1 MLLSKLSLP
10 GIFFNKVTE
19 KLILNKSTYDENKL
33 LKEMTENNQCT
44 ILNASV
50 DCKKLNKN
58 LESSPLI
65 VENINISKIHLYFN
79 NNLDSSITIENIS
92 IDLVKNHNIQNNDV
106 LSSKEE
112 GNDLNFFGMESLCDM
127 LHNLLIIV
135 KNIKVR
141 IKEKNNFLYSLL
153 INEINYQKS
162 LNNDKINEKEKLNY
176 LFCHNKCITIGG
188 IVLKEGFNENDE
200 IYFNSDEKCNKVDFY
215 TNPNILFV
223 IYNKIQI
230 DIIHDNKEQKLLINN
245 SNYDNLVI
253 ECIMNINQIRNLI
266 KFNNNYLINGS
277 IKKNNNEI
285 KNGINNNDKDENEF
299 EFDFF
304 NFTIKNLEI
313 NINFNYCYFLFL
325 NTEQNINKFW
335 MFYQKYFDKYY
346 TMNIDQK
353 KISDISK
360 RINANDN
367 KIINLIQKHFCYFGK
382 EYYFIYI
389 SQPKIFIN
397 NYCNNN
403 NKFLANTTYL
413 LIRLIQPNKISEK
426 INVIIIDNKSNNN
439 GDHIDNEQTFNNLF
453 LPYYKQVIQFGF
465 YIHNISIISNLEIG
479 NKEITFD
486 ETDIEMDSF
495 VFYNLI
501 YFYKLLNNLNNEQIN
516 KKNNVVNMAENNEF
530 NYNYYIK
537 GNRINLN
544 LMINKK
550 WIDYLKEKKLVN
562 NCFDSNYYSEK
573 MNISLETI
581 KFIINENNQKK
592 LFNFSYNKLF
602 VFFIMKNIFYP
613 LFYIFDSKK
622 VYNSNKQVNNSIII
636 SKINNNNIDVNKF
649 NKYIFN
655 FDKVY
660 SFINPM
666 LLSYYV
672 IEFWKILLYT
682 FDIFKQ
688 NKNKTKFRKSLYNI
702 EENLN
707 IDLISAEYERNK
719 FNNKLLKI
727 IFENI
732 KNIEINVEDINFLLF
747 CNLSTNNNKFDIKSI
762 FEKNE
767 NLFKI
772 ILNPVIILKLQEYSF
787 KNNRIILNNIL
798 LLVKKKNENFN
809 KEELLYKEIM
819 GNIDFNND
827 NYEFII
833 YKSKTQSNILKG
845 EIKIEDKKG
854 IIKLEINAE
863 DIVFCPIS
871 KSFND
876 IVSNIDKGIIKNSQ
890 MNSFLFSNYPFING
904 KTDLINYEKI
914 IKNKHIYTGNSQNK
928 DFKFK
933 VIIKCSKLFLDLY
946 STNKNKIIYDRNLF
960 ENIIEKNKMR
970 FILELEQLSIEYI
983 HKQKINLSLQKVN
996 SAFLKD
1002 LRISHSSCSLLIDD
1016 FSIINYEKINTGYEN
1031 SSNNL
1036 LIDINNENK
1045 NGHNNNKINN
1055 DIKYESIIANIGF
1068 VPIIECQKG
1077 ISININLNE
1086 NNKMYNNIIINTNNE
1101 LVINDINLK
1110 FCKDSLKDIIYFLKK
1125 IPNDIQLL
1133 LNLKSAFKDDVE
1145 KILIDKDN
1153 RSINYLKDQFYNKDN
1168 DTGSLAEFRSVKA
1181 NHKEQKNNKMY
1192 NRLLKHENHNYDYDS
1207 INSNISN
1214 YHEEESNI
1222 IISNY
1227 MISEEVYKNKN
1238 IKKNYKMNLKL
1249 KAINIYLY
1257 DGEDFNFQGNHM
1269 LVVFYNSSITG
1280 DNKSTQENISK
1291 TNERNIN
1298 NNILISMKDFKCA
1311 FSRKNEEININ
1322 IILKAL
1328 IIEDNIEKSIYKKL
1342 LSHFDFQNDKITFVN
1357 SDIKISNEAIGNR
1370 LKNINA
1376 KFEISPMAI
1385 YLDQITLDF
1394 IINFFNVLK
1403 YTIKNEDENEDDD
1416 LNTNESNKKINN
1428 RIIQN
1433 NDDIMNINN
1442 DENENDLNSNNEQN
1456 NDQEISTINHF
1467 QSENTFKTF
1476 LNMEKLFLN
1485 NLVINP
1491 FFISFNYN
1499 PREEYSSEE
1508 EENNSYSRKKE
1519 TSLLYIKILEYL
1531 KQVSLNEFILNFKKY
1546 ESQVNKPIKIKY
1558 IFKNLFDYYYNDIVD
1573 YKSFN
1578 NYVKALP
1585 VVNKFCSVYEGFF
1598 SVYDKTV
1605 NHKKNNV
1612 SLQEGFVSGTEDL
1625 VINTTCSIL
1634 SMGESVANFLGD
1646 VLNLNGNANFN
1657 KDIIKKMKKKINENL
1672 SKKEEY
1678 YFK

>member
-50 DCKKLNKN
+50 DSKKLNEN
-58 LESSPLI
+58 LKSSPLI
-65 VENINISKIHLYFN
+65 VENINISEIHLYFN
-79 NNLDSSITIENIS
+79 NSLDSSITIENIT
-92 IDLVKNHNIQNNDV
+92 IDLVKNNNIQNNDD
-106 LSSKEE
+106 LSSKEK

-127 LHNLLIIV
+127 LRNLLIIV

-153 INEINYQKS
+153 INEISYQKN
-162 LNNDKINEKEKLNY
+162 LNKDKINEKEKLNF
-176 LFCHNKCITIGG
+176 LFCHNKYITIGG
-188 IVLKEGFNENDE
+188 IILKEGFNENDE
-200 IYFNSDEKCNKVDFY
+200 IYFNTDEKCNKVDFY

-223 IYNKIQI
+223 IYNKIKV

-245 SNYDNLVI
+245 SNYDNLFI
-253 ECIMNINQIRNLI
+253 ECIMNITQIRNLI
-266 KFNNNYLINGS
+266 KFNNNYLIHES
-277 IKKNNNEI
+277 IKINLNENKNEMI
-285 KNGINNNDKDENEF
+285 NNDKDKN

-304 NFTIKNLEI
+304 NFIINKFEI
-313 NINFNYCYFLFL
+313 NINFNYCYFIFL
-325 NTEQNINKFW
+325 NTEQNIDKFW

-353 KISDISK
+353 KSSDISK
-360 RINANDN
+360 KINTNDN

-382 EYYFIYI
+382 EYYFIYV
-389 SQPKIFIN
+389 SQPKFFIN
-397 NYCNNN
+397 NDCIN
-403 NKFLANTTYL
+403 NKFLATATYFL
-413 LIRLIQPNKISEK
+413 LRLIQPNKISEK

-439 GDHIDNEQTFNNLF
+439 GEHIDEEQTFHNLF

-479 NKEITFD
+479 NIEITFD

-495 VFYNLI
+495 VIYNI
-501 YFYKLLNNLNNEQIN
+501 TYFYKLLNNLSNEQVNKNIN
-516 KKNNVVNMAENNEF
+516 EVKVAENNEF

-562 NCFDSNYYSEK
+562 NSFDSYYYSEK
-573 MNISLETI
+573 MYISLETI
-581 KFIINENNQKK
+581 KFNINENNQKK
-592 LFNFSYNKLF
+592 LYNFCYNKLYF
-602 VFFIMKNIFYP
+602 FFIMKNILYP
-613 LFYIFDSKK
+613 LFYIFDNKK

-636 SKINNNNIDVNKF
+636 SKINNTNIDANSF

-655 FDKVY
+655 FDKIY
-660 SFINPM
+660 LFFNPM
-666 LLSYYV
+666 LLNYYV
-672 IEFWKILLYT
+672 IEYWKILLYT

-688 NKNKTKFRKSLYNI
+688 NKNKTKYRKSLYNI

-732 KNIEINVEDINFLLF
+732 KNIEINMEDINFVFF
-747 CNLSTNNNKFDIKSI
+747 CNLSTSNNKFDIKNI
-762 FEKNE
+762 LEKNE

-772 ILNPVIILKLQEYSF
+772 ILNPIIILKLQEYSF
-787 KNNRIILNNIL
+787 KNNRIKLNNII

-809 KEELLYKEIM
+809 REELIYKEIM

-845 EIKIEDKKG
+845 EIKIEEKKG
-854 IIKLEINAE
+854 NIKLEINAE

-871 KSFND
+871 KGFND
-876 IVSNIDKGIIKNSQ
+876 IVSNIDKGVIKYSQ

-946 STNKNKIIYDRNLF
+946 STNKNRIIYDRNLF

-970 FILELEQLSIEYI
+970 FILELEQLSLEYI
-983 HKQKINLSLQKVN
+983 HQHKINLSLQKLN

-1016 FSIINYEKINTGYEN
+1016 FAIINYEKINTDYN
-1031 SSNNL
+1031 SSNNFL
-1036 LIDINNENK
+1036 VEINNENK
-1045 NGHNNNKINN
+1045 NGHINNKINN
-1055 DIKYESIIANIGF
+1055 EIKHESIIANIGF
-1068 VPIIECQKG
+1068 VPIIESQKG

-1086 NNKMYNNIIINTNNE
+1086 NNKMFNNIIINTNNE
-1101 LVINDINLK
+1101 LLINDINFKL
-1110 FCKDSLKDIIYFLKK
+1110 CKDSLKDIIYFLKK
-1125 IPNDIQLL
+1125 MPNDVQLL

-1153 RSINYLKDQFYNKDN
+1153 RSINYLKDQLYNKDN
-1168 DTGSLAEFRSVKA
+1168 DTGSLVEFHSVKS

-1192 NRLLKHENHNYDYDS
+1192 NRLLKHDNHNYDYDS

-1238 IKKNYKMNLKL
+1238 IKKNYKMNLRI

-1280 DNKSTQENISK
+1280 ENKSTQENISK

-1298 NNILISMKDFKCA
+1298 KNILISMKDLKCI
-1311 FSRKNEEININ
+1311 FSRKNEEINMN

-1342 LSHFDFQNDKITFVN
+1342 LSHFDFQNDKITFLN
-1357 SDIKISNEAIGNR
+1357 SDIKISNDTNGNR
-1370 LKNINA
+1370 LNNIKA

-1385 YLDQITLDF
+1385 YLDQITFDF

-1403 YTIKNEDENEDDD
+1403 FIIKNEDENEDDD
-1416 LNTNESNKKINN
+1416 LNTNESNQRINN
-1428 RIIQN
+1428 RIIHN

-1442 DENENDLNSNNEQN
+1442 NENDFNSNDEQN

-1476 LNMEKLFLN
+1476 LNMEKLYLN

-1499 PREEYSSEE
+1499 PREENSSEE
-1508 EENNSYSRKKE
+1508 EEDNSNERNNEK
-1519 TSLLYIKILEYL
+1519 SLLYIKILEYL
-1531 KQVSLNEFILNFKKY
+1531 KQISLNEFILDFKKY
-1546 ESQVNKPIKIKY
+1546 ENHANKPIKINH

-1634 SMGESVANFLGD
+1634 SMGESIANFLGNAF
-1646 VLNLNGNANFN
+1646 NLNKNANFN

>member
-33 LKEMTENNQCT
+33 LKEMTEKSQCT
-44 ILNASV
+44 IINASV
-50 DCKKLNKN
+50 DSTKLNKN
-58 LESSPLI
+58 FKFSPLI
-65 VENINISKIHLYFN
+65 VENINISKIHLCFN
-79 NNLDSSITIENIS
+79 NNLDSSITIENIT
-92 IDLVKNHNIQNNDV
+92 IDLIKNNNIQNNDS
-106 LSSKEE
+106 LNSKKEA
-112 GNDLNFFGMESLCDM
+112 NDLNFLGMESFSNI
-127 LHNLLIIV
+127 LHNLLVNV

-141 IKEKNNFLYSLL
+141 IKDKNNFLYSLL
-153 INEINYQKS
+153 INEISYQKN
-162 LNNDKINEKEKLNY
+162 LNNDKINEKDKLNY
-176 LFCHNKCITIGG
+176 FFCHNKCIIIGG
-188 IVLKEGFNENDE
+188 IIIKEGFDKNDE
-200 IYFNSDEKCNKVDFY
+200 IYFNTDEKCNKVDFY

-223 IYNKIQI
+223 IYNKIKI
-230 DIIHDNKEQKLLINN
+230 DIIHDNKEQKLLITNFK
-245 SNYDNLVI
+245 SDNLLI
-253 ECIMNINQIRNLI
+253 ECIMNITQIRNLI
-266 KFNNNYLINGS
+266 KFNNNYLINNS
-277 IKKNNNEI
+277 IKKNNTEI
-285 KNGINNNDKDENEF
+285 KNEINNNDKDKNEF
-299 EFDFF
+299 YFF
-304 NFTIKNLEI
+304 NFTIKTVDL
-313 NINFNYCYFLFL
+313 NINFNYCYFIFL

-360 RINANDN
+360 KINANDN
-367 KIINLIQKHFCYFGK
+367 KMINLIQKHFCYFGK

-389 SQPKIFIN
+389 SQPKFFIN
-397 NYCNNN
+397 NNFNDNN
-403 NKFLANTTYL
+403 LLITTTYL
-413 LIRLIQPNKISEK
+413 LYRIVQPNKISEK
-426 INVIIIDNKSNNN
+426 INVIIIDNKSNNSN
-439 GDHIDNEQTFNNLF
+439 GDHIDDEQTFNNLF
-453 LPYYKQVIQFGF
+453 LPHYKQVIQFGF
-465 YIHNISIISNLEIG
+465 YLHNIAIISNLEIG
-479 NKEITFD
+479 NKEIIFD
-486 ETDIEMDSF
+486 ETDIEMDTF
-495 VFYNLI
+495 AVYNII
-501 YFYKLLNNLNNEQIN
+501 YFYKLVNNLNNEQIN
-516 KKNNVVNMAENNEF
+516 KNVNEVNVIENNEF
-530 NYNYYIK
+530 NYNYKIK

-544 LMINKK
+544 LMVNKK

-562 NCFDSNYYSEK
+562 NCFDSYYYSEK

-581 KFIINENNQKK
+581 KFSINENNQKK
-592 LFNFSYNKLF
+592 LYNFCYNKLY

-613 LFYIFDSKK
+613 LLYIFDSKMI
-622 VYNSNKQVNNSIII
+622 YNSNKQVNNSIII
-636 SKINNNNIDVNKF
+636 SKINSNNIDVNTF

-655 FDKVY
+655 FDKAY
-660 SFINPM
+660 LFFNPM
-666 LLSYYV
+666 LLNYYV
-672 IEFWKILLYT
+672 VEYWKILLYT
-682 FDIFKQ
+682 LDIFKQ

-727 IFENI
+727 LFENI
-732 KNIEINVEDINFLLF
+732 KNIEINIEDANFVFF
-747 CNLSTNNNKFDIKSI
+747 CNLSTSNNKFDLKCI

-772 ILNPVIILKLQEYSF
+772 ILNPIIILKLQEYSF
-787 KNNRIILNNIL
+787 KNNRIKMNNIL
-798 LLVKKKNENFN
+798 LLAKKKNENFN
-809 KEELLYKEIM
+809 LEELMYKEIM
-819 GNIDFNND
+819 GNIDLNNA

-845 EIKIEDKKG
+845 EIKIEEKKG
-854 IIKLEINAE
+854 NIKLEINIE

-871 KSFND
+871 KGFND
-876 IVSNIDKGIIKNSQ
+876 IISNIEKGVTKYSQ

-914 IKNKHIYTGNSQNK
+914 IKNKHIYTGNSQSK

-933 VIIKCSKLFLDLY
+933 IVIKCSKLFLDLY
-946 STNKNKIIYDRNLF
+946 SSNKNQIIYDRNLF

-970 FILELEQLSIEYI
+970 FIFELEQLSVEYN
-983 HKQKINLSLQKVN
+983 HQQKINVSIQKAN

-1016 FSIINYEKINTGYEN
+1016 FAIINYEKNNRSNEN
-1031 SSNNL
+1031 SSNNF
-1036 LIDINNENK
+1036 LIDINNDNKNK
-1045 NGHNNNKINN
+1045 NGYDNNKINN
-1055 DIKYESIIANIGF
+1055 ELKNESIIANIGF

-1077 ISININLNE
+1077 ISMNINLNE
-1086 NNKMYNNIIINTNNE
+1086 NNKIYNNIIINKNNE
-1101 LVINDINLK
+1101 LVINDISLK
-1110 FCKDSLKDIIYFLKK
+1110 VCKDSLKDIINFLKK
-1125 IPNDIQLL
+1125 ISNDIHIM

-1153 RSINYLKDQFYNKDN
+1153 RSINYLKDQLNSKDN
-1168 DTGSLAEFRSVKA
+1168 DIGSSAEFHSVKG

-1192 NRLLKHENHNYDYDS
+1192 NRLLKHEYNNYDYDS

-1214 YHEEESNI
+1214 YHKEENNI

-1227 MISEEVYKNKN
+1227 NISEEVHRNKNK
-1238 IKKNYKMNLKL
+1238 KKNYKINLKI
-1249 KAINIYLY
+1249 KAFNIYLY

-1280 DNKSTQENISK
+1280 ENKSAQENISK
-1291 TNERNIN
+1291 TNERNN
-1298 NNILISMKDFKCA
+1298 NNILISMKDLKCVY
-1311 FSRKNEEININ
+1311 SRKNEEIDLN
-1322 IILKAL
+1322 IILKSL

-1342 LSHFDFQNDKITFVN
+1342 LSHFDFQNDKAIFCN
-1357 SDIKISNEAIGNR
+1357 SDIKISNKANGNR
-1370 LKNINA
+1370 LNNINA
-1376 KFEISPMAI
+1376 KFEITPLAI

-1403 YTIKNEDENEDDD
+1403 YIIKNEDENEDDD
-1416 LNTNESNKKINN
+1416 LNTNESNKRINN

-1433 NDDIMNINN
+1433 NEDIMNINN
-1442 DENENDLNSNNEQN
+1442 DENEEEFYSNNEQN

-1467 QSENTFKTF
+1467 QSENTFKTV
-1476 LNMEKLFLN
+1476 LNMEKLYVN

-1491 FFISFNYN
+1491 FFVSFNYN
-1499 PREEYSSEE
+1499 PREENSSEE
-1508 EENNSYSRKKE
+1508 EETYSFLKRNEKNI
-1519 TSLLYIKILEYL
+1519 LYTKILEYL
-1531 KQVSLNEFILNFKKY
+1531 KQISLNEFILNLKKF
-1546 ESQVNKPIKIKY
+1546 ENQDNKPIKIKH
-1558 IFKNLFDYYYNDIVD
+1558 IFKFLFDYYYNDIVN

-1605 NHKKNNV
+1605 NHTKNNV

-1646 VLNLNGNANFN
+1646 IFNLNNSTNFN
-1657 KDIIKKMKKKINENL
+1657 KNIIKKMKKKINENL

>member
-50 DCKKLNKN
+50 DSKKLNEN
-58 LESSPLI
+58 LKSSPLI
-65 VENINISKIHLYFN
+65 VENINISEIHLYFN
-79 NNLDSSITIENIS
+79 NSLDSSITIENIT
-92 IDLVKNHNIQNNDV
+92 IDLVKNNNIQNNDD
-106 LSSKEE
+106 LSSKEK

-127 LHNLLIIV
+127 LRNLLIIV

-153 INEINYQKS
+153 INEISYQKN
-162 LNNDKINEKEKLNY
+162 LNKDKINEKEKLNF
-176 LFCHNKCITIGG
+176 LFCHNKYITIGG
-188 IVLKEGFNENDE
+188 IILKEGFNENDE
-200 IYFNSDEKCNKVDFY
+200 IYFNTDEKCNKVDFY

-223 IYNKIQI
+223 IYNKIKV

-245 SNYDNLVI
+245 SNYDNLFI
-253 ECIMNINQIRNLI
+253 ECIMNITQIRNLI
-266 KFNNNYLINGS
+266 KFNNNYLIHES
-277 IKKNNNEI
+277 IKINLNENKNEMI
-285 KNGINNNDKDENEF
+285 NNDKDKN

-304 NFTIKNLEI
+304 NFIINKFEI
-313 NINFNYCYFLFL
+313 NINFNYCYFIFL
-325 NTEQNINKFW
+325 NTEQNIDKFW

-353 KISDISK
+353 KSSDISK
-360 RINANDN
+360 KINTNDN

-382 EYYFIYI
+382 EYYFIYV
-389 SQPKIFIN
+389 SQPKFFIN
-397 NYCNNN
+397 NDCIN
-403 NKFLANTTYL
+403 NKFLATATYL
-413 LIRLIQPNKISEK
+413 LLRLIQPNKISEK

-439 GDHIDNEQTFNNLF
+439 GEHIDEEQTFHNLF

-495 VFYNLI
+495 VVYNI
-501 YFYKLLNNLNNEQIN
+501 TYFYKLLNNLSNEQIN
-516 KKNNVVNMAENNEF
+516 KNINEVKVAENNEF

-562 NCFDSNYYSEK
+562 NSFDSYYYSEK
-573 MNISLETI
+573 MYISLETI
-581 KFIINENNQKK
+581 KFNINENNQKK
-592 LFNFSYNKLF
+592 LYNFCYNKLY
-602 VFFIMKNIFYP
+602 VFFIMKNILYP
-613 LFYIFDSKK
+613 LFYIFDNKK

-636 SKINNNNIDVNKF
+636 SKINNTNIDANSF

-655 FDKVY
+655 FDKIY
-660 SFINPM
+660 LFFNPM
-666 LLSYYV
+666 LLNYYV
-672 IEFWKILLYT
+672 IEYWKILLYT

-688 NKNKTKFRKSLYNI
+688 NKNKTKYRKSLYNI

-732 KNIEINVEDINFLLF
+732 KNIEINMEDINFVFF
-747 CNLSTNNNKFDIKSI
+747 CNLSTSNNKFDIKNI
-762 FEKNE
+762 LEKNE

-772 ILNPVIILKLQEYSF
+772 ILNPIIILKLQEYSF
-787 KNNRIILNNIL
+787 KNNRIKLNNIL

-809 KEELLYKEIM
+809 REELIYKEIM

-845 EIKIEDKKG
+845 EIKIEEKKG
-854 IIKLEINAE
+854 NIKLEINAE

-871 KSFND
+871 KGFND
-876 IVSNIDKGIIKNSQ
+876 IVSNIDKGVIKYSQ

-946 STNKNKIIYDRNLF
+946 STNKNRIIYDRNLF

-970 FILELEQLSIEYI
+970 FILELEQLSLEYI
-983 HKQKINLSLQKVN
+983 HQHKINLSLQKLN

-1016 FSIINYEKINTGYEN
+1016 FAIINYEKINTDYN
-1031 SSNNL
+1031 SSNNFL
-1036 LIDINNENK
+1036 VEINNENK
-1045 NGHNNNKINN
+1045 NGHINNKINN
-1055 DIKYESIIANIGF
+1055 EIKHESIIANIGF
-1068 VPIIECQKG
+1068 VPIIESQKG

-1086 NNKMYNNIIINTNNE
+1086 NNKMFNNIIINTNNE
-1101 LVINDINLK
+1101 LLINDINFKL
-1110 FCKDSLKDIIYFLKK
+1110 CKDSLKDIIYFLKK
-1125 IPNDIQLL
+1125 MPNDVQLL

-1153 RSINYLKDQFYNKDN
+1153 RSINYLKDQLYNKDN
-1168 DTGSLAEFRSVKA
+1168 DTGSLVEFHSVKS

-1192 NRLLKHENHNYDYDS
+1192 NRLLKHDNHNYDYDS

-1238 IKKNYKMNLKL
+1238 IKKNYKMNLRI

-1280 DNKSTQENISK
+1280 ENKSTQENISK

-1298 NNILISMKDFKCA
+1298 KNILISMKDLKCI
-1311 FSRKNEEININ
+1311 FSRKNEEINMN

-1342 LSHFDFQNDKITFVN
+1342 LSHFDFQNDKITFLN
-1357 SDIKISNEAIGNR
+1357 SDIKISNDTNGNR
-1370 LKNINA
+1370 LNNIKA

-1385 YLDQITLDF
+1385 YLDQITFDF

-1403 YTIKNEDENEDDD
+1403 FIIKNEDENEDDD
-1416 LNTNESNKKINN
+1416 LNTNESNQRINN
-1428 RIIQN
+1428 RIIHN

-1442 DENENDLNSNNEQN
+1442 NENDFNSNDEQN

-1476 LNMEKLFLN
+1476 LNMEKLYLN

-1499 PREEYSSEE
+1499 PREENSSEE
-1508 EENNSYSRKKE
+1508 EEDNSNERNNEK
-1519 TSLLYIKILEYL
+1519 SLLYIKILEYL
-1531 KQVSLNEFILNFKKY
+1531 KQISLNEFILNFKKY
-1546 ESQVNKPIKIKY
+1546 ENQANKPIKINH

-1634 SMGESVANFLGD
+1634 SMGESIANFLGNAF
-1646 VLNLNGNANFN
+1646 NLNNNANFN

>member
-1 MLLSKLSLP
+1 MLLSQLSLP

-19 KLILNKSTYDENKL
+19 KLNLNKSTYDENNL

-44 ILNASV
+44 ILNACV
-50 DCKKLNKN
+50 DSAKLNEN
-58 LESSPLI
+58 LKTSPLI
-65 VENINISKIHLYFN
+65 IENINISKIQLYFN
-79 NNLDSSITIENIS
+79 NNLDSSIIIENIT
-92 IDLVKNHNIQNNDV
+92 IDLIKNNNIQNNDT
-106 LSSKEE
+106 LNSKEE
-112 GNDLNFFGMESLCDM
+112 GNDLNFFGIESLCDM
-127 LHNLLIIV
+127 LYNLLIIV

-141 IKEKNNFLYSLL
+141 IKEKGSFLYCLL
-153 INEINYQKS
+153 INEISYQKN
-162 LNNDKINEKEKLNY
+162 LNNDTIIEEEKSKY
-176 LFCHNKCITIGG
+176 LFCHKKVITIGG
-188 IVLKEGFNENDE
+188 IVLKEGYNENDE
-200 IYFNSDEKCNKVDFY
+200 IYFNINEKCNKVDFY
-215 TNPNILFV
+215 TNPNILFA
-223 IYNKIQI
+223 IYNKINI

-245 SNYDNLVI
+245 SNYDNLFI

-266 KFNNNYLINGS
+266 NFNNNYLIHDS
-277 IKKNNNEI
+277 IKKNINE
-285 KNGINNNDKDENEF
+285 NEINNNDNDKNEF
-299 EFDFF
+299 KFF
-304 NFTIKNLEI
+304 NFAIKTLDI
-313 NINFNYCYFLFL
+313 NINFNYCYFIFL
-325 NTEQNINKFW
+325 NTEQNIDKFW

-353 KISDISK
+353 KSSDISK
-360 RINANDN
+360 KININDN

-389 SQPKIFIN
+389 SQPKFLIN
-397 NYCNNN
+397 NYYND
-403 NKFLANTTYL
+403 NKFLVTATYL
-413 LIRLIQPNKISEK
+413 LVRLIQPNKISEK

-439 GDHIDNEQTFNNLF
+439 GEYIDDEQTFNNLF

-465 YIHNISIISNLEIG
+465 YMHNISIISNFEIG
-479 NKEITFD
+479 NKEIAFD
-486 ETDIEMDSF
+486 EADIEMDSF
-495 VFYNLI
+495 VIYNI
-501 YFYKLLNNLNNEQIN
+501 SYFYKLLNNLNNEQIN
-516 KKNNVVNMAENNEF
+516 KNLNEVNAIGNNEF
-530 NYNYYIK
+530 NYNYNIK
-537 GNRINLN
+537 GNRININ

-562 NCFDSNYYSEK
+562 NCFDSYYYSEK

-581 KFIINENNQKK
+581 KFSINDNNQKK
-592 LFNFSYNKLF
+592 LYNFCYNKLYA
-602 VFFIMKNIFYP
+602 FFIMKNIFYP
-613 LFYIFDSKK
+613 LFYIFDNKK

-636 SKINNNNIDVNKF
+636 SKINSNNIDVNTF

-660 SFINPM
+660 IFFNPM

-672 IEFWKILLYT
+672 VEYWKILLYT

-732 KNIEINVEDINFLLF
+732 KNIEINMEDINFVFF
-747 CNLSTNNNKFDIKSI
+747 CNLSTSNNKFDIKSI

-772 ILNPVIILKLQEYSF
+772 ILNPIIILKLQEYSF
-787 KNNRIILNNIL
+787 KSNRIKLNNIL
-798 LLVKKKNENFN
+798 LLVKKKNESFN
-809 KEELLYKEIM
+809 REELLYKEIM

-833 YKSKTQSNILKG
+833 YKSKAQSNILKG
-845 EIKIEDKKG
+845 EIKLDEKKG
-854 IIKLEINAE
+854 NIKLEINTE

-871 KSFND
+871 KGFND
-876 IVSNIDKGIIKNSQ
+876 IVSNIDKGILKYSQ

-914 IKNKHIYTGNSQNK
+914 IKNKYIYTGNNQNK

-946 STNKNKIIYDRNLF
+946 STNKNKIIYDRNMF

-970 FILELEQLSIEYI
+970 FILELEQLSLEYI
-983 HKQKINLSLQKVN
+983 HQQKINLSLQKIN

-1016 FSIINYEKINTGYEN
+1016 FAIINYEKSNTGLEN
-1031 SSNNL
+1031 SSNNF

-1045 NGHNNNKINN
+1045 NGHINNKINN
-1055 DIKYESIIANIGF
+1055 EIKNESIIANIGF

-1086 NNKMYNNIIINTNNE
+1086 NNKIYNNIIINANNE
-1101 LVINDINLK
+1101 LVINDINIKL
-1110 FCKDSLKDIIYFLKK
+1110 CKDSLKDIIYFLKK
-1125 IPNDIQLL
+1125 LPNDIQML

-1153 RSINYLKDQFYNKDN
+1153 RSINYLRDELYNKDN
-1168 DTGSLAEFRSVKA
+1168 DTGSLVEFHSVKG

-1192 NRLLKHENHNYDYDS
+1192 NRLLKHEKHNYDYDS

-1227 MISEEVYKNKN
+1227 MISEELYRNKN
-1238 IKKNYKMNLKL
+1238 IKKNYKMNLKI

-1280 DNKSTQENISK
+1280 ENKSMQENISK

-1298 NNILISMKDFKCA
+1298 NYILISMKDLKCI
-1311 FSRKNEEININ
+1311 FSRKNEDINLN
-1322 IILKAL
+1322 ISLKGL
-1328 IIEDNIEKSIYKKL
+1328 IIEDNIKKSIYKKL
-1342 LSHFDFQNDKITFVN
+1342 LSHFDFQNDKITFLN
-1357 SDIKISNEAIGNR
+1357 SDIKISNEINGNR

-1376 KFEISPMAI
+1376 KFDLSPIAI
-1385 YLDQITLDF
+1385 YLDQITFDF

-1403 YTIKNEDENEDDD
+1403 YIIKNEEENEDDD
-1416 LNTNESNKKINN
+1416 LNTNESNKMINN

-1433 NDDIMNINN
+1433 NDDIMNISN
-1442 DENENDLNSNNEQN
+1442 DENEKEFNSNNEQN

-1476 LNMEKLFLN
+1476 LNMEKLYLN

-1499 PREEYSSEE
+1499 PREENSSDEE
-1508 EENNSYSRKKE
+1508 ETNSYARNNE
-1519 TSLLYIKILEYL
+1519 TSLLYSKFLEYL
-1531 KQVSLNEFILNFKKY
+1531 KQISLNEFILNFKKY
-1546 ESQVNKPIKIKY
+1546 ENQSNKPIKIKN
-1558 IFKNLFDYYYNDIVD
+1558 IFRHLLDYYYNDIVD

-1634 SMGESVANFLGD
+1634 SMGESIANFLGD
-1646 VLNLNGNANFN
+1646 VFNLKNNENFN